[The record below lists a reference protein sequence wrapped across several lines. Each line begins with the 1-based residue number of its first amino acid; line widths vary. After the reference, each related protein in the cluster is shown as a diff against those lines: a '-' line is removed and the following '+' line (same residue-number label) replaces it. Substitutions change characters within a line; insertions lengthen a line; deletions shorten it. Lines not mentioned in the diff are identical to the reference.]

1 MVASVI
7 EAGTFLSLGVE
18 MMGKERS
25 GMSEEAIVDLFKT
38 FFGTTPEILSQ
49 IWDLLYKTTNF
60 FTDVGKKTK
69 PEHLLWAFAKM
80 KVYEKE
86 GVMTSIVATSKKGA
100 PCGRTFRDKTW
111 NIIAAISTLFDDMV
125 SNACLPTI
133 RLLVSVYLNICSFA
147 FYDRPILPTTQ
158 AARTWE
164 SRLDDVTAGMRSLS
178 VDGTDLRI
186 PEEYPFSTGNFSHK
200 FNGPGARFQICLDDN
215 GDIASIEGPYR
226 CGYNTERV
234 IFEEE
239 TMPDLEPG
247 EIMEG
252 DGYYRR
258 NLPNVFVR
266 DNDNEERRVAML
278 RRARHE
284 KLNGMLKRY
293 GCLHN
298 KFVHGFEKLGWCFR
312 AVAVVTQLELNSGR
326 ISYGFDPRDVVNETD
341 V

>member
-1 MVASVI
+1 LATCNMVASVI

-111 NIIAAISTLFDDMV
+111 NIIAAISTLFDDM
-125 SNACLPTI
+125 
-133 RLLVSVYLNICSFA
+133 
-147 FYDRPILPTTQ
+147 